1 MANLVVGIALE
12 GATLAN
18 AATALQVELNWL
30 QTKALGSL
38 TAIAPAHVPHEL
50 NSLPRYDD
58 AFRAL
63 HATAT
68 PCEQEAVLTR
78 VREGDELSDSE
89 LRASV
94 VHELLAAHA
103 HVLVLIEAANAVPG
117 YFDEHWRFRV
127 EPGQRPA
134 AASVEPA
141 ASGPATAQS
150 RRSLVHAAHQ
160 QAMRLG
166 DRASVLHDL
175 QALDSLSCRFA
186 ESEDAVV
193 RLLPE
198 VLRLPGWTERELS
211 TLLSAPHEAALD
223 AYQARLVLDEANELS
238 LLAASEPGTAL
249 ENFTQRLHATL
260 QLPAMLD
267 AQRRGF
273 DEVWAVLAL
282 PRAEQVTMVRAYS
295 PAART
300 RLHCT
305 SFANSTSGTSH
316 ATRTASWRN
325 SPCRSRASVWK
336 RGHNPDSLQ
345 ALVPA

>member
-1 MANLVVGIALE
+1 MSIGAFVWNRGSDLLLRRWNQLRQDQRRPSRVAALY
-12 GATLAN
+12 TLR
-18 AATALQVELNWL
+18 
-30 QTKALGSL
+30 
-38 TAIAPAHVPHEL
+38 I
-50 NSLPRYDD
+50 
-58 AFRAL
+58 
-63 HATAT
+63 
-68 PCEQEAVLTR
+68 
-78 VREGDELSDSE
+78 
-89 LRASV
+89 
-94 VHELLAAHA
+94 
-103 HVLVLIEAANAVPG
+103 
-117 YFDEHWRFRV
+117 
-127 EPGQRPA
+127 
-134 AASVEPA
+134 
-141 ASGPATAQS
+141 
-150 RRSLVHAAHQ
+150 Q
-160 QAMRLG
+160 QAMRVG

-198 VLRLPGWTERELS
+198 VLRRRLPGWTERELS

-260 QLPAMLD
+260 QLPAVLD